1 LENIDYSF
9 EKNIGEIVIFTSN
22 NDCKIAIDT
31 IKILD
36 KKIKSKT
43 ILLKNHGHFTEDDMG
58 KTEFPELLEEV
69 LDSEEKIKVFTTRPD
84 TLFGA
89 TFMVLAPEHDL
100 VQNLKSKI
108 TN

>member
-22 NDCKIAIDT
+22 NDYKIAKNT
-31 IKILD
+31 VKILD
-36 KKIKSKT
+36 KKIKSK
-43 ILLKNHGHFTEDDMG
+43 IISLKDYGHFTENDMG